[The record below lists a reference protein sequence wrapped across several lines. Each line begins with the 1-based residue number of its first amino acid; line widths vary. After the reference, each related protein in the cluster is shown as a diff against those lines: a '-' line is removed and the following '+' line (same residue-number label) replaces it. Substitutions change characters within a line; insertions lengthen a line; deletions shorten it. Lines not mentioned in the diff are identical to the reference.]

1 MLLEGHRGVFVF
13 GALQLVGDIRC
24 MQITVVE
31 SKCLF
36 LKEKCG

>member
-36 LKEKCG
+36 LKEKRR